1 MKRINRNEI
10 LNITLY
16 IVSVTLYIFL
26 SLLLYLSLYRVN
38 PYYLFVIIPVIFLFT
53 ILSLSQL
60 IKIILT
66 LLLLNF
72 RKNGNYTSEEK
83 MYLTID
89 KVNTMTKY
97 TLVAIFI
104 ALLLSIMI
112 LDITICFIKDK
123 IVLLSIS
130 IVIWFLI
137 GYFLYDFISYKMRK
151 KIRE

>member
-38 PYYLFVIIPVIFLFT
+38 PYYLFVIIPVLFLFT

>member
-1 MKRINRNEI
+1 
-10 LNITLY
+10 
-16 IVSVTLYIFL
+16 
-26 SLLLYLSLYRVN
+26 
-38 PYYLFVIIPVIFLFT
+38 
-53 ILSLSQL
+53 
-60 IKIILT
+60 
-66 LLLLNF
+66 
-72 RKNGNYTSEEK
+72 

>member
-66 LLLLNF
+66 LLLLSF
-72 RKNGNYTSEEK
+72 RKNGNYISEEK